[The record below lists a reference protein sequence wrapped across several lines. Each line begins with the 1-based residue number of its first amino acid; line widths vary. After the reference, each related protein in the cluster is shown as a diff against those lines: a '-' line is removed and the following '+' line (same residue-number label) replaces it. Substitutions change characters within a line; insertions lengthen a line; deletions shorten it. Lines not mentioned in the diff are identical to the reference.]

1 MKYTICRFAMSFIIT
16 VRENRIEIILSI
28 SRESLHGDGDRAR
41 AGDKNFLPTCIIEIG
56 WCPRVSCKIDDFVP
70 RNLNLPTKTE

>member
-56 WCPRVSCKIDDFVP
+56 
-70 RNLNLPTKTE
+70 